1 MLLFSFLLHD
11 VDKNIEHDPRYKCFL
26 AAFEAASSRRHGAR
40 AICVWVTTRSK
51 SLLQV
56 LTDSQPTD
64 EEFLENELFQR
75 VKVAKSRNGGRKR
88 CAVKWK
94 IEMPPESR
102 DIGLNRV
109 SSDVKSPS
117 FVLRHVS
124 VVEQMHG
131 RVFATV
137 DEVAEELGDC
147 SDTGCFLR
155 QHFCWNLLL
164 CQWCRVEN
172 IDVTSSKQ
180 AISKR
185 NTLKCA
191 ERVTRDVSFERP
203 KVNRNV
209 GFERDEHGHADIFAQ
224 FTTEPEPKDAY
235 ELIHEAHNAL
245 KDAAFD
251 WKPTLR
257 YRTSKGEVGQL
268 SVPLHHDMPPFSCLF
283 TMLCNM
289 CMLEKV
295 LQDIL
300 G

>member
-1 MLLFSFLLHD
+1 MKRDCSGN
-11 VDKNIEHDPRYKCFL
+11 VINYL
-26 AAFEAASSRRHGAR
+26 AAAVLTLRKEVAAIQASIHEFHDLHSSSVRNDVLFVDVEARTPDSSRQNVSHDDIQFPGQVDDDFPATSACVSHGCDVEWIATR
-40 AICVWVTTRSK
+40 GLHWQLLPSVGTWYGGFQLPIC
-51 SLLQV
+51 
-56 LTDSQPTD
+56 
-64 EEFLENELFQR
+64 
-75 VKVAKSRNGGRKR
+75 
-88 CAVKWK
+88 
-94 IEMPPESR
+94 
-102 DIGLNRV
+102 
-109 SSDVKSPS
+109 
-117 FVLRHVS
+117 
-124 VVEQMHG
+124 
-131 RVFATV
+131 
-137 DEVAEELGDC
+137 
-147 SDTGCFLR
+147 
-155 QHFCWNLLL
+155 
-164 CQWCRVEN
+164 
-172 IDVTSSKQ
+172 
-180 AISKR
+180 R
-185 NTLKCA
+185 NTQAPNRKPETAYLPQLRSTEQEGTHRCLFA
-191 ERVTRDVSFERP
+191 ETPKHPTGTPGRLFAGTPKHRMGP

-235 ELIHEAHNAL
+235 ELIHMAHNAL

>member
-1 MLLFSFLLHD
+1 M
-11 VDKNIEHDPRYKCFL
+11 
-26 AAFEAASSRRHGAR
+26 
-40 AICVWVTTRSK
+40 
-51 SLLQV
+51 
-56 LTDSQPTD
+56 
-64 EEFLENELFQR
+64 
-75 VKVAKSRNGGRKR
+75 
-88 CAVKWK
+88 
-94 IEMPPESR
+94 
-102 DIGLNRV
+102 
-109 SSDVKSPS
+109 
-117 FVLRHVS
+117 
-124 VVEQMHG
+124 
-131 RVFATV
+131 
-137 DEVAEELGDC
+137 
-147 SDTGCFLR
+147 
-155 QHFCWNLLL
+155 
-164 CQWCRVEN
+164 
-172 IDVTSSKQ
+172 
-180 AISKR
+180 
-185 NTLKCA
+185 CA